1 MAESQNETNRVS
13 LPGFEPIAKR
23 VLNKALQTKLP
34 QRQASITGRSFAM
47 KSDNYEINKFSNFS
61 LILL

>member
-13 LPGFEPIAKR
+13 LPGFEPIAQR
-23 VLNKALQTKLP
+23 VLNKALQTNLA

-47 KSDNYEINKFSNFS
+47 ESDSYEIKKLSNLS